1 MWSSKH
7 SEMSLDTLAIAPVN
21 DVYTFYTDFTELY
34 FNDVCFVEGEITTH
48 QRSTWSLW
56 FSCIRLEETISGSGI
71 LSEHHQPGEED
82 FPLELIFPLEVSWKT
97 ISFPGSC
104 SFGTA
109 DFTLKAPCSCIC
121 ISYTGYT
128 WQLKHHVSYIICMH
142 KLHGH
147 LIPRLKSLKPDGFIV
162 VKCWK
167 TTFSYILFFN
177 YWGQTSCIVSW
188 KKFFSC
194 SQCWEFRQKTRWL
207 RISSRLQK
215 NRVHDWWFWY
225 VQRLAGQDSQW
236 SAFFCL
242 WTQSCFFGQHVTRL
256 GCQADWHHPFY

>member
-1 MWSSKH
+1 M
-7 SEMSLDTLAIAPVN
+7 MCTLSIQISQS
-21 DVYTFYTDFTELY
+21 FY

-147 LIPRLKSLKPDGFIV
+147 LIPRLKSCFSLTASLWWNAGKPLFLIYFFLITGGKQV
-162 VKCWK
+162 VLFHQRSFSVVPNAESFDK
-167 TTFSYILFFN
+167 TT
-177 YWGQTSCIVSW
+177 
-188 KKFFSC
+188 K
-194 SQCWEFRQKTRWL
+194 WL

-236 SAFFCL
+236 SAFFLFWNTVLFFLTTCDTIGVSSRYDIWVL
-242 WTQSCFFGQHVTRL
+242 IPTCMWYGCFQK
-256 GCQADWHHPFY
+256 

>member
-1 MWSSKH
+1 MC
-7 SEMSLDTLAIAPVN
+7 TLSIQISQR
-21 DVYTFYTDFTELY
+21 FDFNE
-34 FNDVCFVEGEITTH
+34 VCFVEGEITTH
-48 QRSTWSLW
+48 QCSKWSLW

-109 DFTLKAPCSCIC
+109 DFTLLHVLLQY
-121 ISYTGYT
+121 YTEST
-128 WQLKHHVSYIICMH
+128 MQLH
-142 KLHGH
+142 LHQLYWLYLTVQTSNGW
-147 LIPRLKSLKPDGFIV
+147 RVWSLTASLWWNAV
-162 VKCWK
+162 
-167 TTFSYILFFN
+167 TSFSYILFF
-177 YWGQTSCIVSW
+177 YWEQTSCIVSST
-188 KKFFSC
+188 KFLSC

-236 SAFFCL
+236 SALFCL
-242 WTQSCFFGQHVTRL
+242 ETQSCVFLDNMWHDWGVKQVWYL
-256 GCQADWHHPFY
+256 SSNSDMYVIWGCFQE